1 MTNLI
6 KFAAGTALA
15 LALSAQPSLAQTK
28 KAAPTVAAATA
39 AAPRGAAVQGIG
51 VADMQVA
58 VANTNAYRTA
68 SQQRQTS
75 YKATYDAAQA
85 RAKQVDAQLQPLIAA
100 FNADRAAKKPDATLQ
115 QQYAAVQ
122 AVQAQGEADIKQIL
136 QPAQLS
142 DEYVI
147 EQVTEKLPQ
156 AVNTV
161 MGRRGVTLLLNPD
174 SVILAG
180 PAYDLTSAVVAELNT
195 LVPSAQVVPP
205 AGWVPRRVREQQA
218 QQAGRTGAAPA
229 AVRPAAPQPDGR

>member
-100 FNADRAAKKPDATLQ
+100 FNADRAAKKPDAMKNRN
-115 QQYAAVQ
+115 ASRCSPWA
-122 AVQAQGEADIKQIL
+122 
-136 QPAQLS
+136 
-142 DEYVI
+142 
-147 EQVTEKLPQ
+147 
-156 AVNTV
+156 
-161 MGRRGVTLLLNPD
+161 
-174 SVILAG
+174 
-180 PAYDLTSAVVAELNT
+180 
-195 LVPSAQVVPP
+195 
-205 AGWVPRRVREQQA
+205 
-218 QQAGRTGAAPA
+218 
-229 AVRPAAPQPDGR
+229 